1 MKNLNLKKIVEENL
15 DGLVEFV
22 KIMIIHNG
30 NIKPQRLW
38 KIEIIDG
45 KPDIRMGYKDEH
57 LNDYSILMGGE
68 VSNSFMALY
77 ELGNFFQALF
87 LSAIG
92 SAVIKKGLISKYKS
106 GIFDKVNLNEI
117 IKKDLLSFDNN
128 ILVHNLQ
135 SPLIAIVSAMD
146 TDVTPIR
153 YNKHHLWRIKPES
166 LNKYG
171 GSLTIS
177 DYGKENLIP
186 NILPD
191 YWVDEDVELAD
202 YVMSLGLELPKL
214 KAIMNYITLQKV
226 CKKIGIDIANVPLYF
241 LLSPKEELENAGNE
255 FSFLDVLSAV
265 NTPEKKVLYKL
276 LTKQDNPWVIST
288 ACPNCNQASKT
299 IIYTKIAD
307 GTRTIRVSC
316 RKREFSFSNERGDQI
331 TDNGCGVVSYY
342 DIPRGTKK
350 LYEFIKNN
358 QITLHFPTRSVMFVL
373 TDSAV
378 TPLCFV
384 AGDLGLERNPKT
396 GYIKRRIDVPIG
408 YGDHLDMLISAVLFQ
423 DCILD
428 IESYDTIL
436 SRHFLLRGVYL
447 SHTQTVFCYDRPTK
461 LVDTEVFNY
470 NNPKV
475 AVSDTSVFKYLSK
488 NNKVE
493 DLFYNSIRLFPFDLV
508 AARSLRDLK
517 LDQLLKHSELTY

>member
-38 KIEIIDG
+38 KVEMEEE
-45 KPDIRMGYKDEH
+45 KPNIRIGYKDEH
-57 LNDYSILMGGE
+57 FNDYCVLMGGE
-68 VSNSFMALY
+68 VSNSFMPLY
-77 ELGNFFQALF
+77 ELGYFFQALF
-87 LSAIG
+87 LSAVG
-92 SAVIKKGLISKYKS
+92 SAVLKKGFISKYKS
-106 GIFDKVNLNEI
+106 GVIDKIDLDEI

-128 ILVHNLQ
+128 ILIHNLQ

-177 DYGKENLIP
+177 DYGNENLIP

-226 CKKIGIDIANVPLYF
+226 CKKIGIDITNIPLYF

-288 ACPNCNQASKT
+288 SCPSCGQASKT
-299 IIYTKIAD
+299 IIYTKIGD

-316 RKREFSFSNERGDQI
+316 RKRDFTFSNERGDQI
-331 TDNGCGVVSYY
+331 TDHGCGLVSYY

-378 TPLCFV
+378 TPICFV
-384 AGDLGLERNPKT
+384 AGDLGLERNPKNNK
-396 GYIKRRIDVPIG
+396 IKRRSDVPIG

-428 IESYDTIL
+428 TDSYDTIL
-436 SRHFLLRGVYL
+436 GRHLSMRGVYL
-447 SHTQTVFCYDRPTK
+447 SHTQTVFCYDKPTE
-461 LVDTEVFNY
+461 LVDDEVFNFD
-470 NNPKV
+470 NPKV
-475 AVSDTSVFKYLSK
+475 AVSDTSVFKFI
-488 NNKVE
+488 NKGNSIPN
-493 DLFYNSIRLFPFDLV
+493 LFYKSLRLYPFTLES
-508 AARSLRDLK
+508 ARSLRDIK
-517 LDQLLKHSELTY
+517 QDQLLKHSELTY